1 MKQRIAVLGSTGS
14 IGQNT
19 LAVVREHPEQFEV
32 IGLAAGS
39 NAREMVRQI
48 REFSP
53 RIVSMASPEAAEQV
67 RKEAGPEVRVVSGE
81 EGALEVATHPEVSI
95 VVSAMVGS
103 RGLRPTLAAI
113 RAGKTIGLANK
124 ETLVM
129 AGSIVMREAEE
140 AGVSILPVD
149 SEHSAIFQCLN
160 GERSADVCRIILTA
174 SGGAFRDMPREAL
187 GSVTREQALT
197 HPNWSMGAKVTIDS
211 ATMMNKGLEVIEAR
225 WLFDMPYD
233 RIDVVIHPES
243 IIHSMVEFRDG
254 AVMAQLGTP
263 DMRVP
268 IQYALSYPERLP
280 LTAQPL
286 DLIALGALHFRPAD
300 FTRYPCLK
308 MAYEAG
314 RAGGTM
320 PAVLNAANEVAVERF
335 LAGEI
340 PFLAIEEV
348 IERVLSMHDCISNP
362 TLEAIE
368 EADRWAREQ
377 AKACPVNPSAV

>member
-1 MKQRIAVLGSTGS
+1 LKWSDWLR
-14 IGQNT
+14 
-19 LAVVREHPEQFEV
+19 
-32 IGLAAGS
+32 GS
-39 NAREMVRQI
+39 NVQEMVRQI

-67 RKEAGPEVRVVSGE
+67 RREAGPGVRVVCGE
-81 EGALEVATHPEVSI
+81 EGVLEVATHPGASI
-95 VVSAMVGS
+95 VVSAIVGS

-129 AGSIVMREAEE
+129 AGSIVMREAEK

-160 GERSADVCRIILTA
+160 GERPADVRRIILTA
-174 SGGAFRDMPREAL
+174 SGGAFRDLPREAL

-280 LTAQPL
+280 LPARPL
-286 DLIALGALHFRPAD
+286 DLISLGALHFRRPIFPAI
-300 FTRYPCLK
+300 
-308 MAYEAG
+308 
-314 RAGGTM
+314 RA
-320 PAVLNAANEVAVERF
+320 
-335 LAGEI
+335 
-340 PFLAIEEV
+340 
-348 IERVLSMHDCISNP
+348 
-362 TLEAIE
+362 
-368 EADRWAREQ
+368 
-377 AKACPVNPSAV
+377 